1 MSGFLEGVGS
11 LAWDAI
17 NGVAW
22 LFRSDVP
29 ELMLSLS
36 LLLGALSVV
45 VISLVLLERKYL
57 GRLQMRMGPMR
68 VGPHGVLQPVA
79 DVVKLMGKEDIMP
92 SWVDRWV
99 YYIAPL
105 VLFVPSFVIW
115 VTIPSSPTLVL
126 RDLELGLLYVI
137 AFSVVSIVGLIMAG
151 WGSANKYGV
160 LGGLR
165 SVAQLIS
172 YEIPIIA
179 VALTVA
185 LLAGSLNLVEIVEK
199 QSPVPFAVL
208 QPLGLFLFLM
218 AGLAEVGRTPFDI
231 YHAESEIMGGP
242 FVEYSGAHWAIF
254 YLAEYINTF
263 LLAALIVVLFLGGW
277 SGPFLPP
284 VLWFLLKTYAIVL
297 LFFWFRGTFPR
308 LRIDQLMSLAW
319 KVLVPLSF
327 FNLMLAAASRFYGWP
342 DWVLA
347 VLGLAALVAL
357 GALTYRATSGR
368 SARPALRLVPAREVR
383 RA

>member
-11 LAWDAI
+11 LAWDAL
-17 NGVAW
+17 NGIAW
-22 LFRSDVP
+22 LFTSAVP
-29 ELMLSLS
+29 ELVLSLS

-45 VISLVLLERKYL
+45 VLSLVLLERKFL

-68 VGPHGVLQPVA
+68 VGPHGLLQPVA
-79 DVVKLMGKEDIMP
+79 DAVKLMGKEDIMP

-99 YYIAPL
+99 YWIAPL
-105 VLFVPSFVIW
+105 VFFVPSFVIW
-115 VTIPSSPTLVL
+115 VTIPSSPSLVL

-208 QPLGLFLFLM
+208 QPLGLFLFFM

-231 YHAESEIMGGP
+231 YHAESELMGGP

-277 SGPFLPP
+277 SGPLLPP
-284 VLWFLLKTYAIVL
+284 IVWFLLKTYAVVL

-308 LRIDQLMSLAW
+308 LRIDQLMALAW
-319 KVLVPLSF
+319 KVLVPLAF
-327 FNLMLAAASRFYGWP
+327 FNLILAAAARFYGWP
-342 DWVLA
+342 DWTLA

-368 SARPALRLVPAREVR
+368 SSRPTLRLVPAREVR

>member
-1 MSGFLEGVGS
+1 MSGFFESMGS
-11 LAWDAI
+11 LAWDALR
-17 NGVAW
+17 GVAW
-22 LFRSDVP
+22 LFTSDVP
-29 ELMLSLS
+29 ELALSLS

-45 VISLVLLERKYL
+45 VLSLVLLERKYL

-99 YYIAPL
+99 YWIAPL

-185 LLAGSLNLVEIVEK
+185 LLAGSLNLVDIVEM
-199 QSPVPFAVL
+199 QSPIPFAVL

-277 SGPFLPP
+277 SGPLLPP
-284 VLWFLLKTYAIVL
+284 IVWFLLKTYAIVL

-327 FNLMLAAASRFYGWP
+327 FNLMLAAAARFYGWP
-342 DWVLA
+342 DWVLG
-347 VLGLAALVAL
+347 VLGLAALAAL

-368 SARPALRLVPAREVR
+368 SSRPALRLVPAREVR